1 MSPPSSDSSQTPAS
15 STAASP
21 TMLAG
26 VEIADPHLAAAADLQ
41 ESEVTRIRTLRGVW
55 RWTLM
60 VATAATILLCMNQ
73 QFSLRFFIDFTQLN
87 TEYFYLLIALML
99 PFTFLIFP
107 GSEKAPLDRIPWYDL
122 LLFVLTFGASV
133 WLMLNI
139 RKAAALGWEFDGA
152 PQNVIAAGLV
162 MWFVLMEALRRTGGW
177 SLLLSVLPFTFYP
190 LFADSKWLGPFRG
203 TQSTLEQ
210 TTSYHMLSG
219 ESLLGIPIQ
228 AFADTVIGFLV
239 FGTALMMTGAGK
251 FFINIAFAMCGTF
264 RGGAAKVCVFASG
277 LLGTVGGSIVSNVLT
292 AGTMTIPAMK
302 KTGFTPSYSGAIEAC
317 ASTGAVLAPPVLG
330 ATAFVMAQFMNTSY
344 SDVALAATIPSVL
357 YYVGLFAQVDSYA
370 ARHKLEGLPRE
381 ELPRFMDAFK
391 EGWYYLF
398 VILILVVM
406 LLYFKRESHAPFY
419 ATVLLVILH
428 QWSGPAPWKRGN
440 TAVLAL
446 SIAAT
451 CLMLWFDVLNAFLWG
466 MCLLAA
472 LNEFFP
478 GKNWG
483 GARWLHFLE
492 LNGKTF
498 VELMAILAGCG
509 LLIGAFSLTGVISSL
524 ANDLL
529 AIAGGDAFLLLI
541 MCAVTSMV
549 LGLGLTTTSCYIFL
563 AILVAPALEKLG
575 LNKMAVHMFI
585 FYWGMLSAITPPVAI
600 ASFAAAGIAGA
611 PAMKTGWESMWVGSI
626 IYFIPFFFVLN
637 PALLLQGDNPYLEAL
652 GLTGLAC
659 FGIVFIC
666 GGVQGYQAYVGDLRG
681 AGFMEWPL
689 RILLVIGGFVIATP
703 GGGIMPLSQ
712 WQITSLGLAIL
723 IPTVLIAL
731 LLIRT
736 RALVPNQLRTP

>member
-1 MSPPSSDSSQTPAS
+1 MELD
-15 STAASP
+15 
-21 TMLAG
+21 
-26 VEIADPHLAAAADLQ
+26 DPHGVADLQ
-41 ESEVTRIRTLRGVW
+41 ESEVSRVRALHGVW
-55 RWTLM
+55 RWALILATL
-60 VATAATILLCMNQ
+60 ATILLCINQ
-73 QFSLRFFIDFTQLN
+73 QFSLRFFVDVTQLN

-107 GSEKAPLDRIPWYDL
+107 GTSKADLDRVPWYDVV
-122 LLFVLTFGASV
+122 LFVATFAAAIF
-133 WLMLNI
+133 LMMNI
-139 RKAAALGWEFDGA
+139 RKAAQFGWEFDGA
-152 PQNVIAAGLV
+152 PKPVIAAGLV

-177 SLLLSVLPFTFYP
+177 SLLLSVFPFTLYP
-190 LFADSKWLGPFRG
+190 LFADAKWLGPFRG

-210 TTSYHMLSG
+210 TTAYHVLSG

-264 RGGAAKVCVFASG
+264 RGGAAKVCIFASG

-344 SDVALAATIPSVL
+344 ADVALAATIPSIL
-357 YYVGLFAQVDSYA
+357 YYFGLFAQVDSYA
-370 ARHKLEGLPRE
+370 ARHKLEGIPRA
-381 ELPRFMDAFK
+381 ELPRFMDALK

-398 VILILVVM
+398 VIAILVVM

-419 ATVLLVILH
+419 ATALLVILH
-428 QWSGPAPWKRGN
+428 QWSGPAPWKKGN

-446 SIAAT
+446 SIALT
-451 CLMLWFDVLNAFLWG
+451 GLMVWLDLQNAYLWG
-466 MCLLAA
+466 MCILAA

-483 GARWLHFLE
+483 GARWIHFLE

-498 VELMAILAGCG
+498 VELIAILAGCG

-529 AIAGGDAFLLLI
+529 AIAGGNVFLLLI
-541 MCAVTSMV
+541 MCAFTSLI

-585 FYWGMLSAITPPVAI
+585 FYWGMLSSITPPVAI

-637 PALLLQGDNPYLEAL
+637 PALLLQGDSPYLEAF

-659 FGIVFIC
+659 LGIVFIC
-666 GGVQGYQAYVGDLRG
+666 GGIQGYQAYVGDLRRAG
-681 AGFMEWPL
+681 AMEWPL
-689 RILLVIGGFVIATP
+689 RVLLVIGGFVMATP
-703 GGGIMPLSQ
+703 GGGINPLSQ
-712 WQITSLGLAIL
+712 WQIVALAACIL
-723 IPTVLIAL
+723 APTVLIAL
-731 LLIRT
+731 ALIR
-736 RALVPNQLRTP
+736 RGDARLAVS